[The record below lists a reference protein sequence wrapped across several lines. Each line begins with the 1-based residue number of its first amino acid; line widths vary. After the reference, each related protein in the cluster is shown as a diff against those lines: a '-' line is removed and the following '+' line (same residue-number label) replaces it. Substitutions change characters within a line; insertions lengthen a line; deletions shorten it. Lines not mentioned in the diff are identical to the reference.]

1 MGRLEKRPENQRS
14 RNDLSRSAE
23 NALWDMVEDLE
34 NLQQN
39 VLRALQDDVKRLEGE
54 KSRLAKDIERLTE
67 EKEKLQQTRQISE
80 QQVLIRQL
88 AEVLSKHIS
97 SQLQSSLKI
106 LVSQAQLVGTES
118 SDQVAM
124 KWAEVNAK
132 IAGQISENITE
143 IVNNLDNNLTIAFSS
158 LQEELKNYQSHLSQQ
173 FLKIYDQQRQGEQI
187 LTAYVSRLQTE
198 LDKAKQINSQVFVT
212 GGSPTVLQLGQ
223 TQHRNGFLP
232 KSPEQT
238 EQIVTEPIA
247 LATESPQEQD
257 SILESVLE
265 SSIVLAPQSPPQEL
279 SKDVSAPQ
287 SSHSST
293 PELILDSTVNIESP
307 PEQVEEVT
315 ASIPDSLVNKTTTHF
330 SVDTIISTPY
340 TPINTPINTAYQ
352 EPTFER
358 KLPKNNRH
366 VSSLQIGF
374 LWLGLY
380 TIVCS
385 LYNVIIRAFF
395 WEGSQLLG
403 EFQREGLL
411 LPTLGNIFLLLMLRL
426 LVVLPLMLLLGPT
439 LHPPIWQELK
449 NLFRKT
455 NRNNSKHTTG
465 KQLLILSVL
474 SGGCLFLSELFIYV
488 AISQL
493 TVGVAM
499 SLFFVY
505 PLVTGILAWFLL
517 SERPSPV
524 KIGAI
529 FGILGGQLF
538 ILSTT
543 INTLAS
549 ISAILSGIAFGSYVI
564 ISRLSASAIHPI
576 SFGFLNFATMLLLS
590 FLCLLVPLPADW
602 NIVLKSSG
610 FLELLLGA
618 FMLAVLTLSAWLLK
632 SLGTNKLGS
641 HFYTLFRSF
650 IPISTVVLAG
660 LMIRENL
667 DLSQMIG
674 VILVTGGTAVIS
686 WEKMHNRPKITEP

>member
-67 EKEKLQQTRQISE
+67 EKEKLQQTRQITE

-106 LVSQAQLVGTES
+106 LVSQAQLVETES

-143 IVNNLDNNLTIAFSS
+143 IVNNLDNNLTVAFSS
-158 LQEELKNYQSHLSQQ
+158 LQEELKNYQGHLSQQ

-212 GGSPTVLQLGQ
+212 GGSPTVLQLG
-223 TQHRNGFLP
+223 
-232 KSPEQT
+232 
-238 EQIVTEPIA
+238 
-247 LATESPQEQD
+247 
-257 SILESVLE
+257 
-265 SSIVLAPQSPPQEL
+265 PPQEL
-279 SKDVSAPQ
+279 SKDVSDPQ
-287 SSHSST
+287 SSYSSI
-293 PELILDSTVNIESP
+293 PELILDSNIESP
-307 PEQVEEVT
+307 PKQVEEVT
-315 ASIPDSLVNKTTTHF
+315 VEEVTDLIPDALANKTTTHF
-330 SVDTIISTPY
+330 SVDTIISTPH
-340 TPINTPINTAYQ
+340 TPINTPYQ

-366 VSSLQIGF
+366 ISSLQIGF

-380 TIVCS
+380 TIVSS

-395 WEGSQLLG
+395 WDGSQLLG
-403 EFQREGLL
+403 EFQRGGLL
-411 LPTLGNIFLLLMLRL
+411 LPTLGNIFLLLMLRF
-426 LVVLPLMLLLGPT
+426 LVVLPLMLLLAPT
-439 LHPPIWQELK
+439 FHPPIWQEIK
-449 NLFRKT
+449 NLFGKP
-455 NRNNSKHTTG
+455 NRNNSKHSTG
-465 KQLLILSVL
+465 KQLLILSFL

-538 ILSTT
+538 ILSSPTT
-543 INTLAS
+543 TNTLAS
-549 ISAILSGIAFGSYVI
+549 IFAILSGIAFGSYVI
-564 ISRLSASAIHPI
+564 ISRLSASAIHPV
-576 SFGFLNFATMLLLS
+576 SFAFFNFATMLLLS

-610 FLELLLGA
+610 FLELVLSA
-618 FMLAVLTLSAWLLK
+618 FMLAVLTLGAWLLK

-641 HFYTLFRSF
+641 HFYTLFRAF
-650 IPISTVVLAG
+650 IPIFTVVLAG

-667 DLSQMIG
+667 DLPQMIG
-674 VILVTGGTAVIS
+674 VILVTGGAAVIS

>member
-14 RNDLSRSAE
+14 RNDLSRSTE
-23 NALWDMVEDLE
+23 NVLWDMVEDLE

-54 KSRLAKDIERLTE
+54 KSRLGKDIERLTE
-67 EKEKLQQTRQISE
+67 EKEKLQQTRQITE

-88 AEVLSKHIS
+88 ADVLSKHIS
-97 SQLQSSLKI
+97 SQLHSSLKI

-293 PELILDSTVNIESP
+293 PELILDSNIESP

-315 ASIPDSLVNKTTTHF
+315 VEEVIASIPDSLANKRTTHF
-330 SVDTIISTPY
+330 SVDTIISRPY
-340 TPINTPINTAYQ
+340 E

-358 KLPKNNRH
+358 KLPKNNRPI
-366 VSSLQIGF
+366 SSLQIGF

-380 TIVCS
+380 TIVSS

-395 WEGSQLLG
+395 GEDSQLLR
-403 EFQREGLL
+403 EFQKGSLL

-426 LVVLPLMLLLGPT
+426 LVVLPLMLLLAPT
-439 LHPPIWQELK
+439 LHPPIWQEIK
-449 NLFRKT
+449 NLFQKN

-493 TVGVAM
+493 TLGVAM

-529 FGILGGQLF
+529 SGILGGQLF
-538 ILSTT
+538 ILSSLTT
-543 INTLAS
+543 TNTLGS
-549 ISAILSGIAFGSYVI
+549 ISALLSGIAFGSYVI

-576 SFGFLNFATMLLLS
+576 SFAFINSATMLILS
-590 FLCLLVPLPADW
+590 ILCLLVPLPADSS
-602 NIVLKSSG
+602 IVLKSSG
-610 FLELLLGA
+610 FLELVLGA
-618 FMLAVLTLSAWLLK
+618 FILAVLTLGTWLLK
-632 SLGTNKLGS
+632 SLGTKQLGL
-641 HFYTLFRSF
+641 HFYTLFKAF
-650 IPISTVVLAG
+650 IPIFTVVLAG

-667 DLSQMIG
+667 DLPQMIG
-674 VILVTGGTAVIS
+674 VILVTGGAAVIS
-686 WEKMHNRPKITEP
+686 WEKMHNRPKITQP

>member
-1 MGRLEKRPENQRS
+1 MGPLEKRPEKQRT
-14 RNDLSRSAE
+14 RNDLSRSTE

-54 KSRLAKDIERLTE
+54 KSRLGKDIERLTE
-67 EKEKLQQTRQISE
+67 EKEKLQQTRQIAE

-106 LVSQAQLVGTES
+106 LVSQAQLVKTES

-158 LQEELKNYQSHLSQQ
+158 LQEELKNYQGHLSQQ
-173 FLKIYDQQRQGEQI
+173 FLKIYDQQRQGEQV

-223 TQHRNGFLP
+223 TQYGNGFLS
-232 KSPEQT
+232 KSPEQR
-238 EQIVTEPIA
+238 
-247 LATESPQEQD
+247 ESPEEQD
-257 SILESVLE
+257 SILEPVSE
-265 SSIVLAPQSPPQEL
+265 SSIVLAPQSLPQEL

-287 SSHSST
+287 SCHSS
-293 PELILDSTVNIESP
+293 PL
-307 PEQVEEVT
+307 EQVEEVTVEEVT
-315 ASIPDSLVNKTTTHF
+315 ASITDSLANKTTTHF
-330 SVDTIISTPY
+330 SVDTIISTPHI
-340 TPINTPINTAYQ
+340 PINTPYQ
-352 EPTFER
+352 EPAFER
-358 KLPKNNRH
+358 KLPKNNRPI
-366 VSSLQIGF
+366 SSLQIGF
-374 LWLGLY
+374 LCLGLY
-380 TIVCS
+380 TVVSS

-403 EFQREGLL
+403 EFQKGGLL

-426 LVVLPLMLLLGPT
+426 LVVLPLMLLLAPT
-439 LHPPIWQELK
+439 LHPPIWQEIK
-449 NLFRKT
+449 NLFRKP
-455 NRNNSKHTTG
+455 NKKNGKHTTG

-538 ILSTT
+538 ILSSPTT
-543 INTLAS
+543 TNTLAS
-549 ISAILSGIAFGSYVI
+549 ISAILSGIAFGTYLI

-576 SFGFLNFATMLLLS
+576 SFALLNFTSMLLLS
-590 FLCLLVPLPADW
+590 FFSLLVPLPSNW
-602 NIVLKSSG
+602 SIILKSSG
-610 FLELLLGA
+610 FLELVLGA
-618 FMLAVLTLSAWLLK
+618 FMLAVLTLGAWLLK
-632 SLGTNKLGS
+632 SLGTNKLELK
-641 HFYTLFRSF
+641 FYTLFRAF
-650 IPISTVVLAG
+650 TPIFTMILAG

-667 DLSQMIG
+667 DLPQIIG
-674 VILVTGGTAVIS
+674 VIMVTGGASVIS
-686 WEKMHNRPKITEP
+686 WEKMHNRPKITNPQI